1 MANYL
6 LFLLSMVKIRLK
18 RMGKRKQPYYRIVV
32 TDSRR
37 SRDGKYIESVGH
49 YNPRNKN
56 LVVNKERVRYWLSVG
71 AKTSNTAERLLKR
84 YLSSTDNESVDAL
97 STQSVA
103 SGKSE

>member
-1 MANYL
+1 
-6 LFLLSMVKIRLK
+6 MVKIRLK

-56 LVVNKERVRYWLSVG
+56 LIINKERVDYWLAKG
-71 AKTSNTAERLLKR
+71 AQTSNTADRLWKR
-84 YLSSTDNESVDAL
+84 YLSKNLSLASSSVSNETEETH

-103 SGKSE
+103 SGKNE